1 MQLMSIRETIK
12 RMGEWLATVIRELSK
27 IPDYNSEADRLMR
40 ALRLGP
46 SRHQRE
52 GFSDVL

>member
-1 MQLMSIRETIK
+1 MMMMSIRETI
-12 RMGEWLATVIRELSK
+12 RRVGEWLATVIRELSK

-46 SRHQRE
+46 SQH
-52 GFSDVL
+52 

>member
-1 MQLMSIRETIK
+1 MLLMRIRETIR
-12 RMGEWLATVIRELSK
+12 RMEEWLATVIRELSK

-46 SRHQRE
+46 SRH
-52 GFSDVL
+52 